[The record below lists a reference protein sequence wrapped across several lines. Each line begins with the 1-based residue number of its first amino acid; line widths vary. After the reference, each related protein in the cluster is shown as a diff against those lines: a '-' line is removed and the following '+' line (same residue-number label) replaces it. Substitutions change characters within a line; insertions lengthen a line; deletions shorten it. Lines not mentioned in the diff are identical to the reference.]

1 MGKSLM
7 TTHAPV
13 INKPIALE
21 VPLLVRDKQH
31 IVQMA
36 HSIVKDAN
44 LDECSKHEMETLG
57 TLAFLT

>member
-1 MGKSLM
+1 M

-13 INKPIALE
+13 INKPITLE
-21 VPLLVRDKQH
+21 VPLLLRDKQY

-57 TLAFLT
+57 TLASLT